1 MFKNVDLNSATYF
14 GTLFKK
20 SEIPRR
26 SKKTIPKIGDQMG
39 QRALSIMKYRYC
51 NRILDN
57 MRKVFWCI
65 SCSLGRA
72 IPVLLESH
80 SSCSLVIW

>member
-39 QRALSIMKYRYC
+39 QRALPVMKYVIVIASLITYAKC
-51 NRILDN
+51 FD
-57 MRKVFWCI
+57 VF
-65 SCSLGRA
+65 LA
-72 IPVLLESH
+72 A
-80 SSCSLVIW
+80 